1 MTIPPSLGIVFLPG
15 RHMAMR
21 RIFALNLGMEGGMP
35 GVVGCTL
42 TNIVAMD
49 PGIGYWVGISVLS

>member
-1 MTIPPSLGIVFLPG
+1 
-15 RHMAMR
+15 MR